1 MLKIWQAGDP
11 AVKKFLTKTH
21 NKNQDLLKNVEEIV
35 EAVRLNGE
43 EAVFAYTRK
52 FDGATLNLDSWKV
65 KTEEIQAAYKQVDV
79 DFLRAIKKA
88 YAKIVA
94 FHEKQKQKSWWEMD
108 ENGSILGQIY
118 RPLARVGI
126 YVPGG
131 TAAYPSS
138 VLMTAVPAVVAGVKE
153 IIMTSPPA
161 FDGSLNPYT
170 LVAAD
175 LAGVTEIYKVGGA
188 QAIAALAYG
197 TENLKPVDKI
207 VGPGNIYVTLAKKLV
222 YGQVDIDMLAGPS
235 EILIVADETAKADY
249 IAADLL
255 SQAEHDPLASAILLT
270 TSDTL
275 ANDVKQEVTK
285 QLNSLPRAAI
295 ARKAIEQGGCAII
308 VKDLEEAIGLANDF
322 APEHL
327 ELAVDAPFD
336 VLGQVQ
342 NAGAIFLGHYSPES
356 LGDYYAGPN
365 HVLPTG
371 GTARFYSPLNV
382 DMYMKKSSLIS
393 YSKKGLEQVGQD
405 IIKLAQVEG
414 LEAHAKAIEVRMESR

>member
-65 KTEEIQAAYKQVDV
+65 KTEENQAAYKQVDV

-175 LAGVTEIYKVGGA
+175 LAGVTEIYKVG
-188 QAIAALAYG
+188 
-197 TENLKPVDKI
+197 ELK
-207 VGPGNIYVTLAKKLV
+207 L
-222 YGQVDIDMLAGPS
+222 
-235 EILIVADETAKADY
+235 
-249 IAADLL
+249 
-255 SQAEHDPLASAILLT
+255 
-270 TSDTL
+270 
-275 ANDVKQEVTK
+275 
-285 QLNSLPRAAI
+285 
-295 ARKAIEQGGCAII
+295 
-308 VKDLEEAIGLANDF
+308 
-322 APEHL
+322 
-327 ELAVDAPFD
+327 
-336 VLGQVQ
+336 
-342 NAGAIFLGHYSPES
+342 
-356 LGDYYAGPN
+356 
-365 HVLPTG
+365 
-371 GTARFYSPLNV
+371 
-382 DMYMKKSSLIS
+382 
-393 YSKKGLEQVGQD
+393 
-405 IIKLAQVEG
+405 
-414 LEAHAKAIEVRMESR
+414 